1 MSLSLHVT
9 PYRVPLSSPIRTAR
23 TVISERCGWRLQ
35 LRCHQTQLTGWGEV
49 ACWPGFGSG
58 LAETERE
65 VSAWEQGGPLSGGPL
80 SGGLMA
86 CALTEP
92 SAPCTL
98 EELQQACAHV
108 SSLEARHGLELAA
121 LDLRARALG
130 RPLATLLTKGSEVP
144 RRAPTHCL
152 IRDLEGAKRA
162 VESGFRSLKLKV
174 GAGAHWSEDG
184 LLIAELSAYLDDL
197 KGAVTLRL
205 DANQAWSEV
214 DAVGALVTAHAYG
227 VEWLEE
233 PLQRSLTESQGW
245 SLWRSLQRRTG
256 VTLAADESLQQA
268 PLGEPLSA
276 SLIQRRLG
284 QALDEGVEVITLKP
298 MFVGGLL
305 SCATLARTALQRG
318 ARVCLTHALEG
329 ALGRRGVAH
338 LCAALASEGL
348 RVEGGLT
355 GALPVDVMSPLEVS
369 EGQVLIPDEP
379 GLGAVNGGER

>member
-1 MSLSLHVT
+1 
-9 PYRVPLSSPIRTAR
+9 
-23 TVISERCGWRLQ
+23 
-35 LRCHQTQLTGWGEV
+35 
-49 ACWPGFGSG
+49 
-58 LAETERE
+58 
-65 VSAWEQGGPLSGGPL
+65 
-80 SGGLMA
+80 
-86 CALTEP
+86 
-92 SAPCTL
+92 
-98 EELQQACAHV
+98 
-108 SSLEARHGLELAA
+108 
-121 LDLRARALG
+121 
-130 RPLATLLTKGSEVP
+130 
-144 RRAPTHCL
+144 
-152 IRDLEGAKRA
+152 
-162 VESGFRSLKLKV
+162 
-174 GAGAHWSEDG
+174 
-184 LLIAELSAYLDDL
+184 
-197 KGAVTLRL
+197 
-205 DANQAWSEV
+205 
-214 DAVGALVTAHAYG
+214 
-227 VEWLEE
+227 
-233 PLQRSLTESQGW
+233 
-245 SLWRSLQRRTG
+245 

-379 GLGAVNGGER
+379 GLGSVNGGVQ